1 MAGMTDYLEGKIRGH
16 VLLGE
21 AYTQP
26 VAVYLALFS
35 DATGDDGTGTEATG
49 GSYGRQAVTFAAGL
63 ACEGAKPVVATRR

>member
-35 DATGDDGTGTEATG
+35 DATGDDGTGTEATRRMRPSWCRRSA
-49 GSYGRQAVTFAAGL
+49 GSRD
-63 ACEGAKPVVATRR
+63 R